1 MEIGAKGIG
10 RRGGTRRAGARTV
23 DRTAGRV
30 CLAGG
35 VAVVAFWTLYFSGA
49 IDPAHGDPAARAFE
63 SAFPVADALLAAT
76 LFAASSALLV
86 GRPAG
91 PFLLAA
97 GGAMALYLG
106 LLDATFYGLRGL
118 NRPTSV
124 DGAVEL
130 AVNLACLVGGAWA
143 LRRAW
148 TLWESAR

>member
-1 MEIGAKGIG
+1 MESVATGIG
-10 RRGGTRRAGARTV
+10 WKGRTRPAGARSV
-23 DRTAGRV
+23 DRTAGRL

-35 VAVVAFWTLYFSGA
+35 VAVVVFWTLYFAGA
-49 IDPAHGDPAARAFE
+49 IDPGHGDPVARAFE
-63 SAFPVADALLAAT
+63 SAFPVADAVLAAT

-106 LLDATFYGLRGL
+106 LLDTTFYGLRGL

-148 TLWESAR
+148 TLWERAR